1 MSSRSEKKFGEMN
14 MDQRQENE
22 LNAAT
27 LTKRTYEKN
36 EIKYSIYEGNDQF
49 YGTPVPE
56 GYEAVYI
63 DDGIFPSSLQLK
75 KKTLEK

>member
-1 MSSRSEKKFGEMN
+1 
-14 MDQRQENE
+14 MDQHQEVE
-22 LNAAT
+22 LNAAE
-27 LTKRTYEKN
+27 LKRAYEKH
-36 EIKYSIYEGNDQF
+36 EIKYSIYEGNNQY